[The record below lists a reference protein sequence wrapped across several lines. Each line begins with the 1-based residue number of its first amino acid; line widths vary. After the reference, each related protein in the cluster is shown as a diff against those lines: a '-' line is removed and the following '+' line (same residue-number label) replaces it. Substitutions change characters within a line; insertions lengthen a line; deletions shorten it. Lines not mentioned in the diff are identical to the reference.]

1 MDEIAPQIA
10 LLRQM
15 YMGLDK
21 KSRKAFLASI
31 GHKDSH
37 EERPAGNSTI
47 DAFLHEKLGCH
58 IACPDCKSETVV
70 KWSVRKDGTRRYKCK
85 ACGRTFVLARNT
97 VFYHAKIGLDI
108 IMKYVEGMKEKDVLR
123 LAAEKC
129 GIGLKTSFFWR
140 HKILDSLRGV
150 MDGVRL
156 DGIVESDETFFAI
169 SYKGARALP
178 RDVHDRGVP
187 ASKRG
192 LSDEKTCVPC
202 AVNRDGKS
210 VSMVSN
216 LGKVSGA
223 DLDNVFAGH
232 VAEGAVWCSDR
243 DRSYPGFAERH
254 DLDLIQIRS
263 DGPRTRGAFHIQH
276 VNAYHSGIKRM
287 VNGHFRGVATKYLN
301 NYLLWYNFFN
311 YGGGT
316 LDELTDRLAVDFTR
330 QRRRDIWSRPAL
342 PLLRAA

>member
-1 MDEIAPQIA
+1 M
-10 LLRQM
+10 
-15 YMGLDK
+15 
-21 KSRKAFLASI
+21 
-31 GHKDSH
+31 
-37 EERPAGNSTI
+37 
-47 DAFLHEKLGCH
+47 
-58 IACPDCKSETVV
+58 
-70 KWSVRKDGTRRYKCK
+70 
-85 ACGRTFVLARNT
+85 
-97 VFYHAKIGLDI
+97 
-108 IMKYVEGMKEKDVLR
+108 
-123 LAAEKC
+123 
-129 GIGLKTSFFWR
+129 
-140 HKILDSLRGV
+140 
-150 MDGVRL
+150 
-156 DGIVESDETFFAI
+156 
-169 SYKGARALP
+169 
-178 RDVHDRGVP
+178 P

-223 DLDNVFAGH
+223 DLENVFAGH
-232 VAEGAVWCSDR
+232 VADGAVWCSDR

-254 DLDLIQIRS
+254 ELYLIQIKS

-287 VNGHFRGVATKYLN
+287 VNGLFRGVATKYLN

>member
-1 MDEIAPQIA
+1 MDEMAPQIA

-15 YMGLDK
+15 YMGLDR
-21 KSRKAFLASI
+21 KSRRAFLDSI
-31 GHKDSH
+31 GHR
-37 EERPAGNSTI
+37 ERPGKDPDGSRTV
-47 DAFLHEKLGCH
+47 DEFLHEKLGGH
-58 IACPDCKSETVV
+58 IACPDCRSEKVV
-70 KWSVRKDGTRRYKCK
+70 KWSVRRDGTRRYRCK

-97 VFYHAKIGLDI
+97 VFYRAKIGLPVI
-108 IMKYVEGMKEKDVLR
+108 RKYVEGMKEKDVLR
-123 LAAEKC
+123 HAAEKC

-150 MDGVRL
+150 MDGVLL
-156 DGIVESDETFFAI
+156 DGIVESDETFFDI
-169 SYKGARALP
+169 SYKGARVLP
-178 RDVHDRGVP
+178 RDAHERGVA
-187 ASKRG
+187 ASRRG
-192 LSDEKTCVPC
+192 LSVEKTCVPC

-223 DLDNVFAGH
+223 DLENAFACH
-232 VAEGAVWCSDR
+232 VAEGAVWCSDK

-254 DLDLIQIRS
+254 GLDLIQIRS
-263 DGPRTRGAFHIQH
+263 DGPRTRGTFHIQH

-301 NYLLWYNFFN
+301 SYLLWYNFYN

-316 LDELTDRLAVDFTR
+316 PDELVDRLAADITH
-330 QRRRDIWSRPAL
+330 QRRRDIRSRPAL

>member
-1 MDEIAPQIA
+1 MAPQIA

-21 KSRKAFLASI
+21 KSRKVFLASI
-31 GHKDSH
+31 GHNERH
-37 EERPAGNSTI
+37 EERPDGNTTI
-47 DAFLHEKLGCH
+47 DGFLHGKLGGH
-58 IACPDCKSETVV
+58 VVCPDCRSEKVV

-85 ACGRTFVLARNT
+85 SCGRTFVLARNT
-97 VFYHAKIGLDI
+97 VFYHAKIGLSVI
-108 IMKYVEGMKEKDVLR
+108 RKYVGGMRDKDTLR

-129 GIGLKTSFFWR
+129 GVGLKTSFFWR

-150 MDGVRL
+150 MDGVLL
-156 DGIVESDETFFAI
+156 DGIVESDETFFGI
-169 SYKGARALP
+169 SYKGARVLP
-178 RDVHDRGVP
+178 RDALERGER

-192 LSDEKTCVPC
+192 LSVEKTCVPC

-223 DLDNVFAGH
+223 DLENVFAGH
-232 VAEGAVWCSDR
+232 VAEGAVWCSDK

-254 DLDLIQIRS
+254 GLDLIQIKS
-263 DGPRTRGAFHIQH
+263 DGPRTRGTFHIQH
-276 VNAYHSGIKRM
+276 VNAYHTGIKKM
-287 VNGHFRGVATKYLN
+287 VNGHFCGVATKYLN

-311 YGGGT
+311 YGDGT
-316 LDELTDRLAVDFTR
+316 PDALMDRLAVDFTR

>member
-1 MDEIAPQIA
+1 MFVAMDGIAPQIA

-108 IMKYVEGMKEKDVLR
+108 IRKYVEGMKEKDVLR

-140 HKILDSLRGV
+140 HKILYSLRGV

-156 DGIVESDETFFAI
+156 NGIVESDETFFAI

-178 RDVHDRGVP
+178 RDAHDRGVP
-187 ASKRG
+187 APNPDVIHTSPMPSPG
-192 LSDEKTCVPC
+192 DFALSVPC
-202 AVNRDGKS
+202 RRFLRISGVCPCFLKAFFFFS
-210 VSMVSN
+210 V
-216 LGKVSGA
+216 
-223 DLDNVFAGH
+223 
-232 VAEGAVWCSDR
+232 
-243 DRSYPGFAERH
+243 
-254 DLDLIQIRS
+254 
-263 DGPRTRGAFHIQH
+263 
-276 VNAYHSGIKRM
+276 
-287 VNGHFRGVATKYLN
+287 
-301 NYLLWYNFFN
+301 
-311 YGGGT
+311 
-316 LDELTDRLAVDFTR
+316 
-330 QRRRDIWSRPAL
+330 
-342 PLLRAA
+342 